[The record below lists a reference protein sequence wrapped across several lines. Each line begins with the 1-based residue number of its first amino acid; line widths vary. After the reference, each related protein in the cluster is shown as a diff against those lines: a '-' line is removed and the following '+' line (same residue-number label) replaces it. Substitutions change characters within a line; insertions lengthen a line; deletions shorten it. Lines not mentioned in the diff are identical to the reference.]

1 MLTTTKIQQ
10 QRRAL
15 DPNGLRYLISMRS
28 FYILNRRA
36 SEPSTPTSMANGTS
50 IAASGL
56 RLERRER
63 LRYRDIIWAFHSE
76 SQDLLLSTSIA
87 ACSNGKMGWADARAL
102 GVFIWM
108 RSREA
113 MVSCPIH
120 PSCINTC
127 LTISFP

>member
-1 MLTTTKIQQ
+1 MLTSAKIQQ

-36 SEPSTPTSMANGTS
+36 SEPSTPTSMTNGTS
-50 IAASGL
+50 TAASGL

-63 LRYRDIIWAFHSE
+63 LRYRDMIWAFHSE
-76 SQDLLLSTSIA
+76 SQDLLLSTSVA
-87 ACSNGKMGWADARAL
+87 ACTHGKMGWADARAL

-108 RSREA
+108 QSREA
-113 MVSCPIH
+113 MVSRLIH
-120 PSCINTC
+120 V
-127 LTISFP
+127 SFVNLRFMTSYR